1 MLLSLFTMSFTVL
14 LILIIM
20 LYRSA
25 KEKDLGLN
33 IYRSF
38 DINNRKTLY
47 FTSDEFNFRANQRIQ
62 SKEFKDDDVYE
73 KDRKLSNLYNHYELK
88 KKSKEESKDNN
99 NLKKIPY
106 INFTNET
113 ETEKTETE
121 QKIVNISINLM
132 EDSKEKIIHKK
143 NK

>member
-14 LILIIM
+14 IILIIM

-47 FTSDEFNFRANQRIQ
+47 FTSDEFNFR
-62 SKEFKDDDVYE
+62 EFSPK
-73 KDRKLSNLYNHYELK
+73 
-88 KKSKEESKDNN
+88 
-99 NLKKIPY
+99 NLKMMMFMKKIE
-106 INFTNET
+106 N
-113 ETEKTETE
+113 
-121 QKIVNISINLM
+121 
-132 EDSKEKIIHKK
+132 
-143 NK
+143 